1 MYQQNYQQQGYGA
14 QPNQQSQTGQPQV
27 YLQEQD
33 LANFVL
39 SELKRTARE
48 YTTATLEAANPQIR
62 QAFQSLL
69 QKTLQDQAA
78 VFQEI
83 QKLGGYETQPADQ
96 QQLGQELQKHS
107 QSAAKLQSFV
117 QQNLSRAGSVGGVGS
132 YQQPNQA
139 FTQQHQQSQSQNQI
153 AALQQTSFQP
163 SPMINSSAYPNAVYS
178 QGVSQSVQ
186 NIHNQQQ
193 PYSGLQG
200 QSFGDHSQSYGQSQS
215 YAATGGSSSEI
226 AGLTGKSASQ
236 GMTARSQASA
246 SSAQSA
252 GESSYSNRQHEGSKY
267 SF

>member
-14 QPNQQSQTGQPQV
+14 QPQV

-62 QAFQSLL
+62 QAFQTLL

-83 QKLGGYETQPADQ
+83 QKLGGYDTQPAAQ
-96 QQLGQELQKHS
+96 EQLQQELQKQN

-117 QQNLSRAGSVGGVGS
+117 QQNLSRAGSAGG
-132 YQQPNQA
+132 YQQQPNQA
-139 FTQQHQQSQSQNQI
+139 MTQQQFQPSQSQNQI
-153 AALQQTSFQP
+153 AAPQQTSFQP
-163 SPMINSSAYPNAVYS
+163 APTISSSAYPNAVYS
-178 QGVSQSVQ
+178 QGIQQSVH

-193 PYSGLQG
+193 PYSGMQG
-200 QSFGDHSQSYGQSQS
+200 QSYQDQSYGQTQS
-215 YAATGGSSSEI
+215 YSPPGLTSSEI
-226 AGLTGKSASQ
+226 TGLTGKSSNQ
-236 GMTARSQASA
+236 GTAARSQT
-246 SSAQSA
+246 SSHSPSTSE
-252 GESSYSNRQHEGSKY
+252 GTYSSRQNEGSKY